1 LGVTPHLFDGEVEYM
16 KKHSKAT
23 RLAASLF
30 AVALI
35 ASACGGDDE
44 AATDDTTAL
53 EEEPAA
59 EPVSYPTLAECAD
72 VTYDYTYTPPAS
84 AGMTVTYD
92 LNPDAVWEDGSPIT
106 AADFKAT
113 WEAALNTPGSISTVG
128 YDQIT
133 SVEAGS
139 SDKQVVVE
147 FKSVYGPYKGLFGGL
162 LKAAS
167 VKNTS
172 DISADFADFIGFSGR
187 PWVMK
192 SWSPSQVVYVP
203 NKNYWGDDKAASE
216 ELVIVP
222 MADDDTQVA
231 SIKAGEV
238 DFVYPQFYGGIEEAY
253 ADPNITLQKEFGG
266 DYEGFYFQQK
276 CGPFANP
283 IFRAAFSKSID
294 RDALFQQIYVPL
306 GGESPLQCGPIV
318 PGPYCNG
325 DEFANSYDPAGAEAL
340 LTENGWTKG
349 ADGYWLDPATGEA
362 PDIRW
367 IINTGNTR
375 RENTQAYLIP
385 LLNAAGFKVRAD
397 NCDAACYF
405 QQRLP
410 ALDYDMAMYISTA
423 PPDPGY
429 LTPSFTCDQIPT
441 AANDN
446 QGQNSQGWCNAEAS
460 DLLHNADFEADATK
474 RAELV
479 KSALKLM
486 AADSVMLPLFQFPKA
501 GFWRTDQVGGPVG
514 AELRNYTSF
523 INNHLWTDLNGDGK
537 VVLGAEQWPACLN
550 PVTECANSSWMVWT
564 TINQVMPGAFATTN
578 DGAYVIT
585 NLLTGEPTVTIK

>member
-1 LGVTPHLFDGEVEYM
+1 M

-325 DEFANSYDPAGAEAL
+325 DEFANAYDPAGAEAL

-441 AANDN
+441 AANNN

>member
-1 LGVTPHLFDGEVEYM
+1 M
-16 KKHSKAT
+16 KKSNKAI
-23 RLAASLF
+23 RFAASLF

-35 ASACGGDDE
+35 VSACGGDD
-44 AATDDTTAL
+44 AATEDTTA
-53 EEEPAA
+53 EEPTA
-59 EPVSYPTLAECAD
+59 EPVAYPTLAECAD
-72 VTYDYTYTPPAS
+72 VSYDYTFTPPAS

-92 LNPDAVWEDGSPIT
+92 ISPAAVWEDGSAIT

-113 WEAALNTPGSISTVG
+113 WDAALNTPGSISTVG
-128 YDQIT
+128 YDQIA

-162 LKAAS
+162 IKASA
-167 VKNTS
+167 VKNS
-172 DISADFADFIGFSGR
+172 ADISADFADMLNFSGR
-187 PWVMK
+187 PWKMK

-203 NKNYWGDDKAASE
+203 NDKYWGDDKAVAKQ
-216 ELVIVP
+216 LIMVP
-222 MADDDTQVA
+222 LADSDTEA
-231 SIKAGEV
+231 AALKAGEV
-238 DFVYPQFYGGIEEAY
+238 DFVYPQFFGGIEESFK
-253 ADPNITLQKEFGG
+253 DPNIALKKEFGG

-318 PGPYCNG
+318 PGPFCEG
-325 DEFANSYDPAGAEAL
+325 DEFANSYDPAGAETL

-349 ADGYWLDPATGEA
+349 ADGYWIDPTTGEA

-429 LTPSFTCDQIPT
+429 LTSSFSCDLIPT
-441 AANDN
+441 TANSN
-446 QGQNSQGWCNAEAS
+446 QGQNSQGWCNEEAS
-460 DLLHNADFEADATK
+460 DLLHNADYEPDATK
-474 RAELV
+474 RQELI

-486 AADSVMLPLFQFPKA
+486 AADSVMLPLFQFPKS
-501 GFWRTDQVGGPVG
+501 GFWRTDKVGGPVD

-523 INNHLWTDLNGDGK
+523 INNHLWTDLDGDGK
-537 VVLGAEQWPACLN
+537 IVIGAEQWPECLN

-578 DGAYVIT
+578 DGAYVVT
-585 NLLTGEPTVTIK
+585 NLLTGEPTVTLK

>member
-1 LGVTPHLFDGEVEYM
+1 MTPHLFDGEVEYM

-441 AANDN
+441 AANNN

>member
-1 LGVTPHLFDGEVEYM
+1 M
-16 KKHSKAT
+16 KQHSKAI
-23 RLAASLF
+23 RFAASLF
-30 AVALI
+30 AVALV
-35 ASACGGDDE
+35 ASACGGSDDE
-44 AATDDTTAL
+44 EAVTEETVA
-53 EEEPAA
+53 EEPAA
-59 EPVSYPTLAECAD
+59 EPVSYPTLEQCAE
-72 VTYDYTYTPPAS
+72 VTYDYSYTPPAS

-92 LNPDAVWEDGSPIT
+92 LADEAVWEDGSPIT
-106 AADFKAT
+106 FADFKAT

-133 SVEAGS
+133 SVAAGS
-139 SDKQVVVE
+139 SDKQVVID

-162 LKAAS
+162 LKASS
-167 VKNTS
+167 VENTS
-172 DISADFADFIGFSGR
+172 DISADFAEFIGFSGR
-187 PWVMK
+187 PWKMK

-203 NKNYWGDDKAASE
+203 NDKYWGADKAVAKQ
-216 ELVIVP
+216 LVMVP
-222 MADDDTQVA
+222 LADSDTEA
-231 SIKAGEV
+231 AALKAGEI
-238 DFVYPQFYGGIEEAY
+238 DFAYPQFFGGIEEAF
-253 ADPNITLQKEFGG
+253 ADPNITLKKEFGG

-283 IFRAAFSKSID
+283 VFRAAFSKSID

-306 GGESPLQCGPIV
+306 GGESPLQCGPMV

-325 DEFANSYDPAGAEAL
+325 DEFANAYDPAGAEAL

-349 ADGYWLDPATGEA
+349 ADGYWIDPSTGAA

-441 AANDN
+441 EANSN

-460 DLLHNADFEADATK
+460 DLLHNADFEPDAAK
-474 RAELV
+474 
-479 KSALKLM
+479 
-486 AADSVMLPLFQFPKA
+486 
-501 GFWRTDQVGGPVG
+501 
-514 AELRNYTSF
+514 
-523 INNHLWTDLNGDGK
+523 
-537 VVLGAEQWPACLN
+537 
-550 PVTECANSSWMVWT
+550 
-564 TINQVMPGAFATTN
+564 
-578 DGAYVIT
+578 
-585 NLLTGEPTVTIK
+585 

>member
-1 LGVTPHLFDGEVEYM
+1 M

-238 DFVYPQFYGGIEEAY
+238 DFVYPQFYGGIEAAY
-253 ADPNITLQKEFGG
+253 DDPNITLQKEFGG

-325 DEFANSYDPAGAEAL
+325 DEFANAYDPAGAEAL

-441 AANDN
+441 AANNN

-585 NLLTGEPTVTIK
+585 NLLTGEPTVNIK